1 MPSRRFPKRPSQ
13 SPTPSPEALVE
24 RVDQQRP
31 GDVPRDTIPTGFPS
45 IDRLLGGGVRRR
57 DLVVLGG
64 DIGSGKSALALG
76 LALRVAQRGTGVALF
91 SGEMDEERLM
101 ERALAIEG
109 RVAVDELRGAKLNDE
124 TRAAIGGAAVRLRD
138 LPLTSL
144 PVAAPDFESV
154 ARRLEPLP
162 PLGLVIVD
170 YLQLVPSPAGM
181 TRTTQ
186 DEDLALVLQRLKALA
201 LERQVALVVVSQ
213 LPRFDAKRPNARP
226 ALDDFGHLGAI
237 KQHADLVLG
246 LYREEMYNPG
256 YGVDGATELIVLKN
270 RNGPTGFVDLYFYR
284 RWMRFEDM
292 LDPDR

>member
-1 MPSRRFPKRPSQ
+1 MTTRRFPKRPSLE
-13 SPTPSPEALVE
+13 TMVE

-31 GDVPRDTIPTGFPS
+31 GDVPGDTVPTGFPS
-45 IDRLLGGGVRRR
+45 VDRILGGGLRRR

-64 DIGSGKSALALG
+64 DVGSGKSALALG
-76 LALRVAQRGTGVALF
+76 LALRTAQQGTGVAF
-91 SGEMDEERLM
+91 VSGEMDEERLM

-109 RVAVDELRGAKLNDE
+109 RLAV
-124 TRAAIGGAAVRLRD
+124 
-138 LPLTSL
+138 
-144 PVAAPDFESV
+144 PDFET
-154 ARRLEPLP
+154 ATELLYPLQR
-162 PLGLVIVD
+162 LGLVVVD
-170 YLQLVPSPAGM
+170 YLQLVPSPHGVA
-181 TRTTQ
+181 RSTQ

-237 KQHADLVLG
+237 KQHADVVLG

-256 YGVDGATELIVLKN
+256 HGVDGATELIVLKN

>member
-1 MPSRRFPKRPSQ
+1 MTTRRFPKRPA
-13 SPTPSPEALVE
+13 PPPSAEALVE

-31 GDVPRDTIPTGFPS
+31 GDIPGDTIPTGFPS

-76 LALRVAQRGTGVALF
+76 LALRVAQRGAGVALF

-124 TRAAIGGAAVRLRD
+124 TRAGIGGAAVRLRD

-144 PVAAPDFESV
+144 PLAGPDFESV
-154 ARRLEPLP
+154 ARRLDPLP

-170 YLQLVPSPAGM
+170 YLQLVPSPAGV
-181 TRTTQ
+181 TRSTQ

-201 LERQVALVVVSQ
+201 LTRQVALVVVSQ